1 MGPAALQVF
10 AAGDMGLPTCLAPL
24 QLQDAERV
32 AYGDSSGGVQ
42 LLLCSAREL
51 PPRDLLHSE
60 RHRDYVTLHAEHGDW
75 VSRVGAQL
83 CGGDEGA
90 AARAGLA
97 SPGPDDRRSAAAA
110 SPASKNPAPPPPLAA
125 QLKFVPEVG
134 LVSASL
140 DCSIKTFDL
149 VREKVVQTCDL
160 HAKGVKDFVY
170 CK

>member
-1 MGPAALQVF
+1 MSACGIDPTSAL
-10 AAGDMGLPTCLAPL
+10 D
-24 QLQDAERV
+24 
-32 AYGDSSGGVQ
+32 
-42 LLLCSAREL
+42 
-51 PPRDLLHSE
+51 
-60 RHRDYVTLHAEHGDW
+60 
-75 VSRVGAQL
+75 
-83 CGGDEGA
+83 
-90 AARAGLA
+90 AARFPCL
-97 SPGPDDRRSAAAA
+97 
-110 SPASKNPAPPPPLAA
+110 